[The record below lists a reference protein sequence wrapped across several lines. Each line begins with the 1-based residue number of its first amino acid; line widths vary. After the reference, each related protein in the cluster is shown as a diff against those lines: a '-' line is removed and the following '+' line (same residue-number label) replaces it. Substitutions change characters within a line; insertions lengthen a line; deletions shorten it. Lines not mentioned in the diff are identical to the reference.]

1 MEYYICRTDPPF
13 IHLPGVFCPW
23 TSLCN
28 NWSDMSSGLY
38 KFADWTNGSRWTS
51 CLLCGRP
58 IFTLWFLTVF
68 AYMFDIVARIFSI
81 ISYITLHGHISQ
93 EPSRLFLNGNID
105 LKLLWKHMYE
115 QTVKLVVNLN
125 AVMLKWCYFNF
136 QCIMHCLRY
145 TLTRDLH
152 LKELSLVQVV
162 TDADLLISHHMEMD
176 QWWFIMCNIT
186 QWQ

>member
-1 MEYYICRTDPPF
+1 MSDGNSRCRLGRQDTRR
-13 IHLPGVFCPW
+13 
-23 TSLCN
+23 
-28 NWSDMSSGLY
+28 
-38 KFADWTNGSRWTS
+38 SRVS
-51 CLLCGRP
+51 CRAQSASRV
-58 IFTLWFLTVF
+58 TVRHG
-68 AYMFDIVARIFSI
+68 MNVLDS
-81 ISYITLHGHISQ
+81 ISYIPIDWQHFKWDIPHCWSFVRAVHWAPVGPPHKESVGWCLDVFSL
-93 EPSRLFLNGNID
+93 LFFLY
-105 LKLLWKHMYE
+105 LSTQAVE

-152 LKELSLVQVV
+152 LNELSLVQVV

-176 QWWFIMCNIT
+176 QWWFIMCNIK